1 MPSNALSAELLN
13 NALPDDGMMAVFPAT
28 TLDFKTQGAAMGLT
42 ATYNLT
48 RKPSASAASFS
59 GSSLTIDALG
69 YYQATVTMGTT
80 VRTFL
85 VVCFPL
91 GAVARG
97 YTLTGLSRLIR
108 EPNCTTTTLAAV
120 LEAGATNPVING
132 AILGS
137 PLCFNQTQF
146 AT

>member
-1 MPSNALSAELLN
+1 MPANSLSAELLN
-13 NALPDDGMMAVFPAT
+13 NAFPDDGMLAVFPAT
-28 TLDFKTQGAAMGLT
+28 TLDFKTQGAAMGL
-42 ATYNLT
+42 AASYNLT
-48 RKPSASAASFS
+48 RKPGASAAAFS
-59 GSSLTIDALG
+59 GSTLTIDALG

-85 VVCFPL
+85 IACFPT

-97 YTLTGLSRLIR
+97 YTLTGLNRLIR
-108 EPNCTTTTLAAV
+108 ESNCTTTTLAAV
-120 LEAGATNPVING
+120 LETGATNPVING
-132 AILGS
+132 AILGN